1 MGAPFAQGGLKFL
14 FPVPSPYGATQWIL
28 TWEPIEVYANSSW
41 GEPIKIYTKFKEKD
55 IKP

>member
-1 MGAPFAQGGLKFL
+1 MIDRQSLTRYAGA
-14 FPVPSPYGATQWIL
+14 PYGATQWIL